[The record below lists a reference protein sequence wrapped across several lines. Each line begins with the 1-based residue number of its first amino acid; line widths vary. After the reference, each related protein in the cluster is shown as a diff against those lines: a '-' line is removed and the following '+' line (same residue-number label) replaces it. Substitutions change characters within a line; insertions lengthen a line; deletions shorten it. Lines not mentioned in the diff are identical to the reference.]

1 MNSDKPKSCN
11 RATSATDLKQLLD
24 NNASG
29 KTLLMRQFLQ
39 NTNTASK
46 NTMQQTYA
54 LEPIYVRHP
63 QNARPVDPINLNLTD
78 DELFLLIDDRQNKI
92 AAKSNPYT
100 SDDQDSGVHVEYRQY
115 VLNKKITD
123 NMSARLMQLAETPKR
138 KLKTKHDLDRLRARS
153 LVKTSATCSTPMRYR
168 ALSPGFGANQPNLRD
183 RHDIISREVAER
195 LVEMNRLLQYEAELE
210 QSLRERSKQY
220 KTQNQRYTLQNGL
233 TASIDRIQAKL
244 DAYTKEIVSNEFELF
259 QIRLEIS
266 QKCGILH
273 NLRRMMTSNVEP
285 AMIKNG
291 SDAQISQ
298 MVIDRIH
305 MENIQQQLKAQE
317 QTGGMKPLEE
327 DENEQYVDVTFVDN
341 IYEFCD
347 NNKSIVV

>member
-1 MNSDKPKSCN
+1 
-11 RATSATDLKQLLD
+11 
-24 NNASG
+24 
-29 KTLLMRQFLQ
+29 MRQFLQ

-46 NTMQQTYA
+46 QPFPHYA
-54 LEPIYVRHP
+54 PDPIYVRHP
-63 QNARPVDPINLNLTD
+63 QRAHVDPINVDLTD
-78 DELFLLIDDRQNKI
+78 DELFLLIDDRQESVNDKR
-92 AAKSNPYT
+92 NPYT

-138 KLKTKHDLDRLRARS
+138 KLKTKTDLDRLRARS
-153 LVKTSATCSTPMRYR
+153 LVNANAVSSTPTVCRK
-168 ALSPGFGANQPNLRD
+168 LSPRFDAAHPELRD
-183 RHDIISREVAER
+183 RHEIIRQEVAQRMLE
-195 LVEMNRLLQYEAELE
+195 LNHLLEYEAELE
-210 QSLRERSKQY
+210 QLLSDRSKQY
-220 KTQNQRYTLQNGL
+220 KAQNQRYTMQNGL

-244 DAYTKEIVSNEFELF
+244 DAYTKEIVRNEFDLF

-273 NLRRMMTSNVEP
+273 NLRRMMTNNVVP
-285 AMIKNG
+285 QALNRG
-291 SDAQISQ
+291 GDDQR

-305 MENIQQQLKAQE
+305 EEHVQQTIKTQQAN
-317 QTGGMKPLEE
+317 GGMRPVVD